1 MYTATWQQWRGLAVD
16 LVPHAKKRLLH
27 IAGLQGEA
35 APPPCMRLAKW
46 GDPAGDVVV
55 PFQITEGPILLE

>member
-1 MYTATWQQWRGLAVD
+1 MQST
-16 LVPHAKKRLLH
+16 KLLH

-35 APPPCMRLAKW
+35 AAPPCMRLAKW

-55 PFQITEGPILLE
+55 PFQITEGPILLA